1 MKKILSHLLVSI
13 VIPNYNGRKLLQKH
27 LPQIIKHSPG
37 CEIIVVDDAS
47 ADDSVEYLQKNFP
60 QITVVRLKHNSRY
73 AAACNAGV
81 AKAVGDII
89 MLLNNDVSPQPHYL
103 KPLLSHFADPNIFAV
118 GCAEKE
124 NLQSSYISGRGCG
137 DFTRGMMVHWRCQDQ
152 KSGPSLWV
160 SGGSGAF
167 RKLIWNELGGM
178 DPLFAPAYEEDR
190 DLCYRA
196 WKRGYLVLFE
206 EKSQVIH
213 QHETTNQMVLGK
225 SDMAISSYKNQFL
238 IVWKN
243 ISSTRLVIGHL
254 LWLPYHLVVGGLRT
268 QGQMARGFL
277 AALSQLPAIIP
288 KRQVEIRDTTVSDA
302 DVFAL

>member
-1 MKKILSHLLVSI
+1 MSQLSVSV

-27 LPQIIKHSPG
+27 LASVIEYAG
-37 CEIIVVDDAS
+37 RCEVIVVDDAS
-47 ADDSVEYLQKNFP
+47 NDDSVEFLENNFP
-60 QITVVRLKHNSRY
+60 QVRVVRLEQNSRY

-81 AKAVGDII
+81 AAAKGDII
-89 MLLNNDVSPQPHYL
+89 MLLNNDVSPQPHFL
-103 KPLLSHFADPNIFAV
+103 ESLIPHFANPKIFAV
-118 GCAEKE
+118 GCAEKSNME
-124 NLQSSYISGRGCG
+124 SAEISGRGCG
-137 DFTRGMMVHWRCQDQ
+137 GFARGMMVHWRCEDQ
-152 KSGPSLWV
+152 HSGPSMWV

-167 RKLIWNELGGM
+167 RKIIWNQLGGM

-196 WKRGYLVLFE
+196 LKRGFAIMFE
-206 EKSQVIH
+206 KESMVIH
-213 QHETTNQMVLGK
+213 QHETTNQRVLGK

-243 ISSTRLVIGHL
+243 ITSTRLLMEHV

-268 QGQMARGFL
+268 QGQMVRGFL

-288 KRQVEIRDTTVSDA
+288 KRRVESRDATVSDA
-302 DVFAL
+302 DVFTI

>member
-1 MKKILSHLLVSI
+1 LKKNLLPLSVSI
-13 VIPNYNGRKLLQKH
+13 VIPNYNGRKLLEKH
-27 LPQIIKHSPG
+27 LPHVVENAEG
-37 CEIIVVDDAS
+37 NEVIVVDDAS
-47 ADDSVEYLQKNFP
+47 TDDSVVYLKKNFP
-60 QITVVRLKHNSRY
+60 QIKVVQLRRNSRY

-81 AKAVGDII
+81 EEASGDII
-89 MLLNNDVSPQPHYL
+89 MLLNNDVSPQQHYL

-118 GCAEKE
+118 GCAEK
-124 NLQSSYISGRGCG
+124 SSMESTEISGRGCG
-137 DFTRGMMVHWRCQDQ
+137 GFARGMMVHWRCEDQ

-167 RKLIWNELGGM
+167 RKIIWNQLGGM

-196 WKRGYLVLFE
+196 LKRGFTIMFE
-206 EKSQVIH
+206 KESMVIH
-213 QHETTNQMVLGK
+213 QHETTNQRVLGK

-243 ISSTRLVIGHL
+243 ITSTRLLMAHV

-288 KRQVEIRDTTVSDA
+288 KRRVESRDATVSDA
-302 DVFAL
+302 DVFAI

>member
-1 MKKILSHLLVSI
+1 M
-13 VIPNYNGRKLLQKH
+13 
-27 LPQIIKHSPG
+27 PQIIKHSPG

-47 ADDSVEYLQKNFP
+47 TDDSVVYLKKHFP
-60 QITVVRLKHNSRY
+60 QIKVVQLRRNNRY

-81 AKAVGDII
+81 AEASGDIL
-89 MLLNNDVSPQPHYL
+89 MLLNNDVSPLPHYL
-103 KPLLSHFADPNIFAV
+103 KPLLSHFADPNVFAV
-118 GCAEKE
+118 GCAEKSNMKSTE
-124 NLQSSYISGRGCG
+124 ISGRGCG
-137 DFTRGMMVHWRCQDQ
+137 GFSRGMMVHWRCENQ

-167 RKLIWNELGGM
+167 RKAIWNELGGM

-196 WKRGYLVLFE
+196 LKRGYLVLFE

-213 QHETTNQMVLGK
+213 QHETTNQRVLGK
-225 SDMAISSYKNQFL
+225 ADMAISSYKNQFL

-254 LWLPYHLVVGGLRT
+254 LWLPYHLVVGSLRT

-277 AALSQLPAIIP
+277 AALSQLPAIIT
-288 KRQVEIRDTTVSDA
+288 KRQVERRDTTLSDA
-302 DVFAL
+302 DVFAI